1 MFMIRK
7 IIDRIIFYLRKEKYL
22 TAIAAIMNG
31 ILTLNEML
39 IVISTIIDLLRTI
52 LFAKVVLIIAF
63 Y

>member
-22 TAIAAIMNG
+22 TAIAVMMNG

-39 IVISTIIDLLRTI
+39 IVISTIIDLLRTV

>member
-1 MFMIRK
+1 MIRK
-7 IIDRIIFYLRKEKYL
+7 MVDRIIFYLRKGKYL

-39 IVISTIIDLLRTI
+39 IVISTIIDLLRTV

>member
-1 MFMIRK
+1 MIRK

-39 IVISTIIDLLRTI
+39 IVISTIIDFLRTV